1 LIIHVVRRGDNIYR
15 LSRNYGVPASRIIEA
30 NRLTNPDSLV
40 VGQALVIPG
49 DISETTVRSG
59 QSLYTIARNYGIGL
73 DAILRAN
80 PGITSPGSLQ
90 IGQRVVIP
98 AAAPKLGAI
107 LVNGYAFPSISRNVL
122 ADTLP
127 HLTYLSPFSY
137 QVRPDGSLKVIAD
150 TDLIQAARD
159 ANVAPMMVITNLE
172 EGAGFSSELANTIL
186 TNEQLQNTLIGNI
199 VSTLQEKNY
208 FGLDVDFEYIYP
220 EDRENY
226 NQFMRRVVNVLRPLG
241 YMVTVALAPKSS
253 AGQSGLLYE
262 AHDYAAMGAIVD
274 HVILM
279 TYEWGY
285 TYGPAMAVSPINQVR
300 RVLDYATSVIP
311 SEKILMGMPNYG
323 YDWTLPFVRGSAARS
338 LSNTAALTLAE
349 NIGAVIQYDTV
360 SQAPYFNYYDNQG
373 RRHEVWFDDARSI
386 SARLRLVNEYNLG
399 GVSYWTINS
408 FHAVN
413 WAVLTSMYD
422 VSKVL

>member
-1 LIIHVVRRGDNIYR
+1 VVRRGDDIYR

-59 QSLYTIARNYGIGL
+59 QSLYSIARDYGIGL
-73 DAILRAN
+73 DTLLRAN
-80 PGITSPGSLQ
+80 PGITNPASLQ

-107 LVNGYAFPSISRNVL
+107 LVNGYAFPSISRDVL
-122 ADTLP
+122 AETLP
-127 HLTYLSPFSY
+127 YLTYLSPFSY

-150 TDLIQAARD
+150 TDLIQAARA

-241 YMVTVALAPKSS
+241 YTVTVALAPKSS

-311 SEKILMGMPNYG
+311 SRKILMGMPN
-323 YDWTLPFVRGSAARS
+323 
-338 LSNTAALTLAE
+338 
-349 NIGAVIQYDTV
+349 
-360 SQAPYFNYYDNQG
+360 
-373 RRHEVWFDDARSI
+373 
-386 SARLRLVNEYNLG
+386 
-399 GVSYWTINS
+399 
-408 FHAVN
+408 
-413 WAVLTSMYD
+413 
-422 VSKVL
+422 

>member
-1 LIIHVVRRGDNIYR
+1 MIIHVVRRGDDIYR
-15 LSRNYGVPASRIIEA
+15 LARTYGVPASRIIGA

-40 VGQALVIPG
+40 IGQALVIPG

-59 QSLYTIARNYGIGL
+59 QSLYTIARNYGVGL
-73 DAILRAN
+73 DALLRAN
-80 PGITSPGSLQ
+80 PGITNPASLQ
-90 IGQRVVIP
+90 IGQRVIVP

-107 LVNGYAFPSISRNVL
+107 LVNGYAFPSISRDVL
-122 ADTLP
+122 AQTLP

-137 QVRPDGSLKVIAD
+137 QVRPDGSLKVITD

-226 NQFMRRVVNVLRPLG
+226 NQFMRRVVNTLRPLG
-241 YMVTVALAPKSS
+241 YPVTVALAPKSS
-253 AGQSGLLYE
+253 AGQRGLLYE

-311 SEKILMGMPNYG
+311 SGKILMGMPNYG
-323 YDWTLPFVRGSAARS
+323 YDWTLPFVRGSAART

-349 NIGAVIQYDTV
+349 NVGAVIQYDAV
-360 SQAPYFNYYDNQG
+360 SQAPYFNYYDNEG

-386 SARLRLVNEYNLG
+386 SARLRLVSEYNLG

-413 WAVLTSMYD
+413 WEVLTSMYD